1 MDELLRSIFA
11 QAKAVNEQDLIKKHT
26 TANIRQ
32 QQQQLTKARAE
43 HGKVVRDLSK
53 WEDLMLDS
61 IEGNCVFTPEQVK
74 KRMDTTQQ
82 KIDELA
88 GQITTLQKQITKIST
103 LADEILKQH
112 QRLLSWTDLY
122 DTVAPEKNR

>member
-1 MDELLRSIFA
+1 
-11 QAKAVNEQDLIKKHT
+11 
-26 TANIRQ
+26 
-32 QQQQLTKARAE
+32 
-43 HGKVVRDLSK
+43 
-53 WEDLMLDS
+53 MLDS
-61 IEGNCVFTPEQVK
+61 IEGNCVYTAEQVK

>member
-43 HGKVVRDLSK
+43 HGKAVR
-53 WEDLMLDS
+53 EPQN
-61 IEGNCVFTPEQVK
+61 GRT
-74 KRMDTTQQ
+74 
-82 KIDELA
+82 
-88 GQITTLQKQITKIST
+88 
-103 LADEILKQH
+103 
-112 QRLLSWTDLY
+112 
-122 DTVAPEKNR
+122 

>member
-1 MDELLRSIFA
+1 
-11 QAKAVNEQDLIKKHT
+11 
-26 TANIRQ
+26 
-32 QQQQLTKARAE
+32 
-43 HGKVVRDLSK
+43 
-53 WEDLMLDS
+53 
-61 IEGNCVFTPEQVK
+61 
-74 KRMDTTQQ
+74 MDTTQQ

-122 DTVAPEKNR
+122 DTVSPEKNR

>member
-11 QAKAVNEQDLIKKHT
+11 QAKAVNEQDLIKKQT

-53 WEDLMLDS
+53 WEDLKLDS
-61 IEGNCVFTPEQVK
+61 SEGNCLFTPEQVK
-74 KRMDTTQQ
+74 NRW
-82 KIDELA
+82 
-88 GQITTLQKQITKIST
+88 
-103 LADEILKQH
+103 ILPSRK
-112 QRLLSWTDLY
+112 
-122 DTVAPEKNR
+122 